1 MAHSSASLIFNQQFE
16 HHLNPSTDQTEQPK
30 AAAKNTLSKRVVVL
44 LAATSALGPTA
55 MQILLPAIPVI
66 KEEFEVSAEVAQL
79 TLSLSMLAIA
89 VGTLAYGPLSDRYG
103 RKPIMLVGLCITFLG
118 SLFCYFAHSIDML
131 ILGRIIQAFGGA
143 VGLVLARAIV
153 RDVYGPDQAAR
164 VIATLVMVMVVM
176 PMLSPA
182 VGGELMHRF
191 GWESVFLVMS
201 GLSLIIFV
209 ILQNALEET
218 LAEPAPFD
226 GVGAMLRNFLHLFRS
241 RAFRGYALCVAFVS
255 VVFFAFISAAPEIMI
270 SVLDRPATEYGYYFI
285 MVPLG
290 FMLGNSIA
298 RQFSHLG
305 INRLITLGASLGVI
319 GIVCAIGLQLIGL
332 RHPLALFM
340 PVALAVLGNGITL
353 PNAQAA
359 AINEF
364 PQFAGTASGLTGF
377 LQMAFSAVAAQLVA
391 VIFNGTVYPLL
402 TMMLLA
408 SLASLGF
415 FLASTRV
422 RSR

>member
-1 MAHSSASLIFNQQFE
+1 MSNSKI
-16 HHLNPSTDQTEQPK
+16 
-30 AAAKNTLSKRVVVL
+30 LSKRVIVL

-66 KEEFEVSAEVAQL
+66 KETFQVSAEVAQL

-89 VGTLAYGPLSDRYG
+89 IGTLAYGPLSDRYG
-103 RKPIMLVGLCITFLG
+103 RKPIMLIGLAITFVG
-118 SLFCYFAHSIDML
+118 SLFCYVAQSIEML
-131 ILGRIIQAFGGA
+131 IVGRIIQAFGGA

-153 RDVYGPDQAAR
+153 RDVYGPEQAAR

-182 VGGELMHRF
+182 VGGEVMTRF
-191 GWESVFLVMS
+191 GWEAVFLVMS
-201 GLSLIIFV
+201 ALSLLIFL
-209 ILQNALEET
+209 ILQTSLQET

-226 GVGAMLRNFLHLFRS
+226 GVRAMLRNFVRLMRS

-270 SVLDRPATEYGYYFI
+270 SVLQRPATEYGYYFI
-285 MVPLG
+285 LVPLG

-298 RQFSHLG
+298 RQFNHLG
-305 INRLITLGASLGVI
+305 IDRLITLGASLGVI
-319 GIVCAIGLQLIGL
+319 GILLALGLQLLGL
-332 RHPLALFM
+332 THPLALFA

-364 PQFAGTASGLTGF
+364 PQYAGTASGLTGF
-377 LQMAFSAVAAQLVA
+377 LQMAFSSIAAQLVA
-391 VIFNGTVYPLL
+391 VIYNQTAFPLL
-402 TMMLLA
+402 LMMLAA

-415 FLASTRV
+415 FVASR
-422 RSR
+422 RGANSD